1 MKTRVLAL
9 LLPALLAA
17 CGWAGGSAEARE
29 KSGTENAAENISGN
43 VTENTPESDAATPGG
58 ELRDGVEV
66 LSFHARKRCPTCRAI
81 EQLTREVVAGEFAAQ
96 LADGTLRLHVA
107 EISEEPELAERYR
120 VTWSSLLVCRRSNGQ
135 EQVVD
140 LTRTAFAHART
151 APDLF
156 RQELKEQIE
165 QMLRR

>member
-1 MKTRVLAL
+1 MKARVFAL

-17 CGWAGGSAEARE
+17 CGWTGGSAEARE
-29 KSGTENAAENISGN
+29 KSGTENVAENIS
-43 VTENTPESDAATPGG
+43 ENTPESDAATPGG

-66 LSFHARKRCPTCRAI
+66 LSFHTRKRCPTCRAI

-96 LADGTLRLHVA
+96 LADGSLRLHVA

>member
-1 MKTRVLAL
+1 MKTRVFAL
-9 LLPALLAA
+9 LLTTLFAA
-17 CGWAGGSAEARE
+17 CGWAGSSADARE
-29 KSGTENAAENISGN
+29 KSGTGDTVNAAENISRN
-43 VTENTPESDAATPGG
+43 DAASPDGKQ
-58 ELRDGVEV
+58 RDGVEV

-96 LADGTLRLHVA
+96 LADSTLRLHVA

>member
-1 MKTRVLAL
+1 MKARVFTL

-17 CGWAGGSAEARE
+17 CGWTGGSAEARE
-29 KSGTENAAENISGN
+29 KSGTENAVENIS
-43 VTENTPESDAATPGG
+43 ENTPESDAATPGG

-96 LADGTLRLHVA
+96 LADGSLRLHVA

>member
-1 MKTRVLAL
+1 MKTRVFAL

-29 KSGTENAAENISGN
+29 KSGTGSAAENIP
-43 VTENTPESDAATPGG
+43 ENTPESDAATPGG

-120 VTWSSLLVCRRSNGQ
+120 VTWSSLLVCRRSDGQ

-156 RQELKEQIE
+156 RHELKEQIE